1 MPDGIPV
8 TVVSSEPTPYHIAP
22 ALEVQPAAL
31 RATVAVVQGLLAPPD
46 VSELSAIG
54 NPYRE
59 KYGNGAVPT
68 GDIVQAVVDATRTA
82 DKPAGVGRRAAE
94 KRLRQCL
101 EAGLLAQPKR
111 GWWMLPGTPAPPA
124 DDLVLPVAQP
134 IRAAAPAILT
144 PLQPAVVIEAVPPE
158 STDDAVQ
165 IVSPAILP
173 AVTTDTST
181 ADPSPPSPVFDA
193 VLELVEERAAILEYD
208 AGHDRQTADRL
219 AREMVL
225 GRDAATA
232 VPTGP
237 TLTAGV
243 DHGALH
249 ARGLPLV
256 AAALDRMPGRVRVL
270 AGDQEDPFAGRRRS
284 GKPAPGHCTCG
295 ASNWARVPI
304 HGGKST
310 RIDCGHCDRFGWFAV
325 WYGQRQQPPW
335 PDDDLVPSP
344 SDQQP
349 DHQQGV
355 GDCDRLSFSPG
366 VTVPSMPTGAAAL
379 SLNGAVWPNPC
390 VFPTGPLAVP

>member
-8 TVVSSEPTPYHIAP
+8 TVVSSEPTPYPIAP
-22 ALEVQPAAL
+22 ALDVQPAAL

-46 VSELSAIG
+46 VSVLSAIG

-82 DKPAGVGRRAAE
+82 DKPAGVGRSAVE

-101 EAGLLAQPKR
+101 AAGLLAQPKR
-111 GWWMLPGTPAPPA
+111 GWWTLPGTPAPPVDA
-124 DDLVLPVAQP
+124 LVLPVAQS

-181 ADPSPPSPVFDA
+181 ADPSPPAPVFDA

-225 GRDAATA
+225 GRDAAAA

-237 TLTAGV
+237 ALTAGV
-243 DHGALH
+243 DHDALH
-249 ARGLPLV
+249 ARTLPMV
-256 AAALDRMPGRVRVL
+256 AEALQRIPGTVRVL
-270 AGDQEDPFAGRRRS
+270 TAQSDPFAGRRRP
-284 GKPAPGHCTCG
+284 GKPAPGYCQCG
-295 ASNWARVPI
+295 SNDWKSVPI
-304 HGGKST
+304 HGGRSS
-310 RIDCGHCDRFGWFAV
+310 RVDCAHCDRYGWHGV
-325 WYGQRQQPPW
+325 WYGKRLPSPW
-335 PDDDLVPSP
+335 DDLDDDGKVLPP
-344 SDQQP
+344 GDQAAPEPQA
-349 DHQQGV
+349 GAV
-355 GDCDRLSFSPG
+355 SDRLSFGFLP
-366 VTVPSMPTGAAAL
+366 TTHALPSGQTGLMA
-379 SLNGAVWPNPC
+379 G
-390 VFPTGPLAVP
+390 